1 MIHLF
6 KVYLA
11 TGFTMAVV
19 DAVWLGLIVGKYYH
33 PRLDTVS
40 RQNTGK
46 PFSPTWTA
54 TILVY
59 VILVLGIMIFVL
71 PKVDGAP
78 LWGVIT
84 GGALYGLIVYGVY
97 DLTNYSTLKGMSMN
111 LVLIDIAWGV
121 VLCSVTTLAAG
132 WFNQF
137 FS

>member
-1 MIHLF
+1 MLHLF

-11 TGFTMAVV
+11 TGFTMAVI
-19 DAVWLGLIVGKYYH
+19 DAIWLGFIAAKFYR

-46 PFSPTWTA
+46 PFSPKWST

-71 PKVDGAP
+71 PRVDGAP
-78 LWGVIT
+78 FLDVVVA
-84 GGALYGLIVYGVY
+84 GAWYGLIVYGVY
-97 DLTNYSTLKGMSMN
+97 DLTNYSTLKGMSIN
-111 LVLIDIAWGV
+111 LVLIDIAWGAA
-121 VLCSVTTLAAG
+121 LCSFAALAAV

-137 FS
+137 FN